1 MRAAALLSRG
11 DVSAIR
17 AYVRAKFASLPEAG
31 QADIVADAIARA
43 IRARLPDWPEAL
55 KTQVADKLIAA
66 CIVAERREVYP
77 ADVLGACAG
86 MKVQDEVHAERL
98 LGWLSDRTQIER
110 TLDEILLR
118 TEDGLV
124 WRTDPAFMALQI
136 AMREDEAWPA
146 PAAAGSTDA
155 HGGMPSA
162 AVAVHPMRPVR
173 RMRQTAR
180 LIAVVVLLVVTALS
194 PALGQALD
202 KSGDPADSRLAASYT
217 NVAEPSPM
225 HAPETA
231 PFAFAP
237 FDDAAVKSY
246 LVGRES
252 VLAEEPYF
260 GAIVESARQHNIDP
274 LLLLAVAGQEQ
285 GFVPKTAKQ
294 ASRIAN
300 NPFNVYHSWQEYN
313 TSIHDSSDIAA
324 KLLAKLRAGIPAGEE
339 PFAWLNRTYAE
350 DAGWADG
357 VRALYAKLSGL
368 GRPTEGGGAE

>member
-98 LGWLSDRTQIER
+98 LRWLSDRTQIER

-124 WRTDPAFMALQI
+124 WRTDPAFMALT
-136 AMREDEAWPA
+136 AMRENEAWPA
-146 PAAAGSTDA
+146 TAAAGSTDA

-162 AVAVHPMRPVR
+162 AGAVHAMRPVR
-173 RMRQTAR
+173 RMRQAAR

-194 PALGQALD
+194 PELGQALD
-202 KSGDPADSRLAASYT
+202 TSGESADSRLTASCT
-217 NVAEPSPM
+217 NDADPAPM
-225 HAPETA
+225 YALETA

-237 FDDAAVKSY
+237 FDAAAVKSY

-260 GAIVESARQHNIDP
+260 GAIVESARKHNIDP
-274 LLLLAVAGQEQ
+274 LLLLAVTGQEQ

-368 GRPTEGGGAE
+368 GRPQEGGGVA